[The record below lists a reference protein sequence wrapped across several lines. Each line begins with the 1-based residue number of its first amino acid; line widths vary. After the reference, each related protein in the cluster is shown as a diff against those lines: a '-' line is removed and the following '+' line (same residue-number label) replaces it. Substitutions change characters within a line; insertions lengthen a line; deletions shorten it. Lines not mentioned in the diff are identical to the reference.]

1 MSSGLF
7 FWKQFHRP
15 YRLWYKIML
24 SIGLAALLVYLISW
38 IFGTHWVIDWDLQT
52 LVKPVQVLVDRVNIG
67 LYDIPVRAENYVIL
81 QNFVAGPIQ
90 IPVWSAYVFWAF
102 FWFALICILGI
113 LPSLSRFW
121 FYTGILAFTGILVTL
136 RLENLLLF
144 GDHSKAA
151 MIISLIGYFLP
162 SYYFHAFGKHV
173 HYLWR
178 VLTFALITAALLSFF
193 SWQASVEKPVYH
205 LISYSIYTP
214 LILSVVF
221 IFMTA
226 HEIMAGFLYLVSSGN
241 TLKSKNSLMHFLLI
255 ALIYLINIVLVY
267 LYNRKMIDWNPG
279 IVSAFWILPLSAILG
294 IWGFRHRESVY
305 SSMFAFLP
313 TGAILYMSLATIC
326 LSTTA
331 YGFTTSNDALLSVIQ
346 DAVIYSQIGYGIIFI
361 VYVLANFFPLLM
373 QNVRVYKVVYQPKY
387 MPFFTSRFAS
397 LIFVLALV
405 LLSDKKAYYHSFA
418 TYYNS
423 VADLFLVV
431 KDPVMAEE
439 YYKLADIYDPK
450 GHRPNYALSS
460 MARSIGNNTAELNFL
475 SMAVEKRPTA
485 QAYANIGRAFSDR
498 DNFFDALFALRIGV
512 EKFPEEG
519 RLLNNLGNQYA
530 ESNLT
535 DSAYYYLTQAQNFRK
550 SRDAA
555 SANIYGLLSVKDL
568 SIRRDTLADLLKET
582 EYIAARNNL
591 MVLASGL
598 GIPAGEMGNLKFE
611 AQPDQL
617 VYIYNQLL
625 NRPELADSVFWHN
638 FIQFYQERGSQWFRD
653 NIEFASS
660 LASILNGNL
669 AQGYLQLEQ
678 KFVQEPENRAYL
690 GNLIG
695 WLLLKNKAPLLS
707 ARYFRQSLAQGA
719 VQAWPGLG
727 LALAEAGM
735 GDSARAVW
743 QKVLQLPDTSVHSMA
758 MEMLQVFEKK
768 DIKALSVLTEREKYN
783 YLRYHWK
790 EFEQEALNAI
800 FIGFVNEEIKLRL
813 IIDIAE
819 TLLSE
824 GRISEARPLIAIAGE
839 SDYLHGM
846 LLNRFLALGIQQYII
861 EEDTENLG
869 RLIRSLEGDR
879 RGIEAWYELAEVYL
893 KSKQTSPGS
902 RIPAFE
908 HIGYKNPFFEQAV
921 LSSVAHLQMHDK
933 DKAYDVLSQA
943 VRINEFSLRL
953 QQSFIWMSAELGLR
967 AYASEALEKLSTFAD
982 ASFVENTRARMEE
995 IILQREDDW

>member
-1 MSSGLF
+1 
-7 FWKQFHRP
+7 
-15 YRLWYKIML
+15 ML
-24 SIGLAALLVYLISW
+24 SIGLTALLAYLISW
-38 IFGTHWVIDWDLQT
+38 ISGAYWVIDWDMQT
-52 LVKPVQVLVDRVNIG
+52 LVKPVQVLIDRVNVG
-67 LYDIPVRAENYVIL
+67 LYDFPVRAENYVIL
-81 QNFVAGPIQ
+81 QNFIAGPIQ

-121 FYTGILAFTGILVTL
+121 FYAGILAFTGILITL

-144 GDHSKAA
+144 GDHTKAA
-151 MIISLIGYFLP
+151 MVISLIGYFLP

-193 SWQASVEKPVYH
+193 SWQAAVEKPIFH

-214 LILSVVF
+214 LVLSVVF
-221 IFMTA
+221 ILMTA
-226 HEIMAGFLYLVSSGN
+226 HEIMAAFLYLVSSGT
-241 TLKSKNSLMHFLLI
+241 TLKSKKSVMHFLLI
-255 ALIYLINIVLVY
+255 GLIYLINIVLVY
-267 LYNRKMIDWNPG
+267 LYNRKMIEWNPG
-279 IVSAFWILPLSAILG
+279 IISAFWILPLSAILG

-305 SSMFAFLP
+305 SSMFPFLP
-313 TGAILYMSLATIC
+313 TGAILYMAMAIIC
-326 LSTTA
+326 LTTTA
-331 YGFTTSNDALLSVIQ
+331 YGFATSNDALLSVIQ

-373 QNVRVYKVVYQPKY
+373 QNARVYKVVYQPRN

-397 LIFVLALV
+397 MIFVLALV

-418 TYYNS
+418 AYYNS

-439 YYKLADIYDPK
+439 YYKLAEIYDPK

-460 MARSIGNNTAELNFL
+460 MARTIGNNTAELNFL
-475 SMAVEKRPTA
+475 SMAVEKRPSA

-535 DSAYYYLTQAQNFRK
+535 DSAYYYLTEAQLYRK

-555 SANIYGLLSVKDL
+555 SANIYGLLSIKDL
-568 SIRRDTLADLLKET
+568 SIKRDTLAHLLKET
-582 EYIAARNNL
+582 EYIAGRNNL

-598 GIPAGEMGNLKFE
+598 QIPAGEAVNLQFE
-611 AQPDQL
+611 ARPDQL

-625 NRPELADSVFWHN
+625 NRPALADSAFWN
-638 FIQFYQERGSQWFRD
+638 SFIQFYQERGSQWFRD
-653 NIEFASS
+653 NIAFAAS
-660 LASILNGNL
+660 LASILNGNT

-678 KFVQEPENRAYL
+678 KFAQEPENRAYL
-690 GNLIG
+690 GNLTG
-695 WLLLKNKAPLLS
+695 WLLLKNKAPLLA
-707 ARYFRQSLAQGA
+707 ARYFRHAVAQGA

-735 GDSARAVW
+735 ADSARAVW
-743 QKVLQLPDTSVHSMA
+743 QKVLQIPDISVHPMA
-758 MEMLQVFEKK
+758 MEMLQAFETK
-768 DIKALSVLTEREKYN
+768 DIRALSELTEREKYN
-783 YLRYHWK
+783 YLRYRWK
-790 EFEQEALNAI
+790 EFEPEALKALLS
-800 FIGFVNEEIKLRL
+800 GFVNEEIKLRL

-819 TLLSE
+819 VLLSE
-824 GRISEARPLIAIAGE
+824 GRLAEARPLIALAGE
-839 SDYLHGM
+839 SDFLHGT
-846 LLNRFLALGIQQYII
+846 LLNRFLAMGIHQYII
-861 EEDTENLG
+861 EEDTENLA
-869 RLIRSLEGDR
+869 RLIQSLEGDQ

-893 KSKQTSPGS
+893 KSKQRGPDSLSPE
-902 RIPAFE
+902 FE
-908 HIGYKNPFFEQAV
+908 SIGYKNPFFEVAV
-921 LSSVAHLQMHDK
+921 LTSVSHLQMHDTY
-933 DKAYDVLSQA
+933 KAYDVLGQA
-943 VRINEFSLRL
+943 VRINEYSLRL

-967 AYASEALEKLSTFAD
+967 AYAREALEKLSTFAD
-982 ASFVENTRARMEE
+982 ASFVENTRVRMEE